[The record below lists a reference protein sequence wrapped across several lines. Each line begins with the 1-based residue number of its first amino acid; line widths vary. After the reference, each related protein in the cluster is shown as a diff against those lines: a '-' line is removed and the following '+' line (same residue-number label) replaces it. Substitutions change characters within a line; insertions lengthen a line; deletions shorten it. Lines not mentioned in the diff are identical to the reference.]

1 LWFRAGF
8 FGKNPSA
15 MFIDEITIQAKAGGG
30 GNGCVSF
37 RREKTAPKGGPNG
50 GDGGKGGDVVLVAS
64 NDVNNLISLWY
75 KPILKAQ
82 RGSHGMG
89 KNRSGADGAD
99 CVVTV
104 PVGTVVRRESK
115 DRQIVADLT
124 KPGERFVLCK
134 GGRGGRGNQHF
145 ARPWHQAPREAE
157 EGKPGEEGAFYL
169 ELKLMADAA
178 LIGYPN
184 AGKSTI
190 LSRISKA
197 HPKIAPYP
205 FTTLTPN
212 VGTLEYE
219 DFQRYLIAD
228 VPGLIEGAHEGRGL
242 GDRFLRH
249 IERCRVLLLV
259 LDMAGTDNRSPLD
272 DYRQVLKEL
281 ELYDP
286 SLLKRPRLLV
296 ANKMDVPAA
305 EKNLRA
311 FRRKVRQRL
320 VAISA
325 EQETGLDELKLAL
338 RAKLEKAA
346 APTE

>member
-1 LWFRAGF
+1 
-8 FGKNPSA
+8 
-15 MFIDEITIQAKAGGG
+15 MFVDEVTIQAKAGGG

-37 RREKTAPKGGPNG
+37 RREKTAAKGGPNG
-50 GDGGKGGDVVLVAS
+50 GDGGRGGSVVLVA
-64 NDVNNLISLWY
+64 NKDVNHLIDLWY

-82 RGSHGMG
+82 RGEHGLG
-89 KNRSGADGAD
+89 KNMSGSDGAD
-99 CVVTV
+99 WVAQV
-104 PVGTVVRRESK
+104 PVGTVVRRDSK
-115 DRQIVADLT
+115 DGELVVDLT
-124 KPGERFVLCK
+124 EEGQRFVLCK

-145 ARPWHQAPREAE
+145 AKPWHQAPREFE
-157 EGKPGEEGAFYL
+157 EGKPGAEGTFYL

-178 LIGYPN
+178 LIGFPN

-190 LSRISKA
+190 LSTISKA

-212 VGTLEYE
+212 VGTMEYE

-242 GDRFLRH
+242 GTKFLRH

-259 LDMAGTDNRSPLD
+259 LDMAGVDGRDPLA

-281 ELYDP
+281 ELYDAT
-286 SLLKRPRLLV
+286 LLKRPRLIV
-296 ANKMDVPAA
+296 ANKMDVPVAG
-305 EKNLRA
+305 KNLRA
-311 FRRKVRQRL
+311 FQRRIRQPL

-325 EQETGLDELKLAL
+325 DAGTGLDKLKLAI
-338 RAKLEKAA
+338 RKKLEKAR
-346 APTE
+346 